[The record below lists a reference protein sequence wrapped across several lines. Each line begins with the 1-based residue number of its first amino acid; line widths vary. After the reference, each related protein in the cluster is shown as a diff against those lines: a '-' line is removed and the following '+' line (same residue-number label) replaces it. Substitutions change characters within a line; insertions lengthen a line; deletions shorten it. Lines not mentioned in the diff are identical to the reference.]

1 MICTLVDITEQRA
14 SQEAIRA
21 SEERF
26 RLFAENA
33 ADLIYRIGLEPLRF
47 EYLNP
52 AISSILGY
60 TRDDFYRNPNFVFEL
75 VHPDD
80 IEAARAHLAE
90 LDTASDPLV
99 IRMTRRDGAIIHT
112 EHRMVPVMELGR
124 LVALEG
130 IVRDVTALKTAEAD
144 LNRLALHD
152 SLTGL
157 AQPRA
162 SPRSARPRAGARSP
176 RAERARGAL
185 HRRRPVQGGERQP
198 RARRR

>member
-1 MICTLVDITEQRA
+1 MIGAARRGRERITWVLCGAQQIRDPDTSAVTGVICTLVDITEQRA

-80 IEAARAHLAE
+80 IEA
-90 LDTASDPLV
+90 TACAP
-99 IRMTRRDGAIIHT
+99 RRS
-112 EHRMVPVMELGR
+112 R
-124 LVALEG
+124 
-130 IVRDVTALKTAEAD
+130 
-144 LNRLALHD
+144 
-152 SLTGL
+152 
-157 AQPRA
+157 
-162 SPRSARPRAGARSP
+162 RPRAIRW
-176 RAERARGAL
+176 
-185 HRRRPVQGGERQP
+185 
-198 RARRR
+198 